1 MSETL
6 ELAAADEAATLAC
19 GARLAAAAPPG
30 LVVYLR
36 GELGAGKTTFT
47 RGFLRG
53 LGHRG
58 AVKSPTY
65 TLVEPYELGDRQVYH
80 FDLYRLGDP
89 AELEFM
95 GLRDYFDGVAICL
108 VEWPERGGKVLP
120 RADLEIIIQVAHEVS
135 GRRLR
140 LCVESPAG
148 AVAVAQLRAASGA
161 AGTVAGRGNSQ

>member
-1 MSETL
+1 MSGTL
-6 ELAAADEAATLAC
+6 ELAAADEAATMAW
-19 GARLAAAAPPG
+19 GARLAAAVCPG

-47 RGFLRG
+47 RGFLRE

-65 TLVEPYELGDRQVYH
+65 TLVEPYELTDRRVYH

-135 GRRLR
+135 GRRLC
-140 LCVESPAG
+140 LCGGSPAG
-148 AVAVAQLRAASGA
+148 AAAVARLRAEPGVD
-161 AGTVAGRGNSQ
+161 GTVPGPGNE

>member
-1 MSETL
+1 VSGIL
-6 ELAAADEAATLAC
+6 ELVATDEAATMAW
-19 GARLAAAAPPG
+19 GARLAVAASPG

-53 LGHRG
+53 LGHSG

-65 TLVEPYELGDRQVYH
+65 TLVEPYDLADRRVYH

-140 LCVESPAG
+140 LCVGSPAG
-148 AVAVAQLRAASGA
+148 AEAIARMQAASSAG
-161 AGTVAGRGNSQ
+161 GTVSGRGNTQ